1 MKKNKIVLLALSAT
15 FLTTGINGVISANKA
30 SSTKSSNVENP
41 AFFKGVKNP
50 ESNQKEQQKSNAQ
63 TLYNFYTKKMKF
75 TKEGAIGAIAVAYH
89 ESNLINNAQSK
100 TGNIGLYAFTGKVKE
115 ELQKSNPANSTLI
128 TNQINLIQKQL
139 EQDKKSKTGN
149 NYVEKLQHSKSFIK
163 SAELFNK
170 GFEKAPTTNKVQMQK
185 AIKQVKQLL
194 K

>member
-15 FLTTGINGVISANKA
+15 FLTAGINSVISANKV
-30 SSTKSSNVENP
+30 SSAKSSNVESS

-50 ESNQKEQQKSNAQ
+50 ESNQKEQQKSNAKA
-63 TLYNFYTKKMKF
+63 LYNFYTKQMKF

-100 TGNIGLYAFTGKVKE
+100 TGNIGLYAFAGKSKE

-139 EQDKKSKTGN
+139 EQDKKSKAEN
-149 NYVEKLQHSKSFIK
+149 NYVGKLQHSKSEIK

-185 AIKQVKQLL
+185 AIKQVKRLL